1 MTDDP
6 SPATPARRQRMHET
20 ILARL
25 LVPVFA
31 VMILQSLLYMVLFWR
46 GNVIAHADR
55 LAYDM
60 LTERTAGRRQS
71 LESEML
77 RKWSD
82 VRETELSVLGKLRR
96 ALAESRASVSDIGRD
111 AEFNARLVKRLVP
124 DLLYMLRKNMVT
136 GAFVVLDGPGLKS
149 DPTGSSRAGYYLRD
163 LDPSNYSINNTDI
176 MVERGMPDISK
187 LHKLTFDAYWQPA
200 FSFSGEDDPD
210 ARFFFAP
217 LNAARAHGSKE
228 SELFGYWSPGHRL
241 GPADIRVISYSIPL
255 ILDGGQVIGVLGV
268 DITESY
274 LLSLLNTGEPLP
286 GARNAYYLGV
296 TRDGDRYR
304 RVGAVGAL
312 WGALGSPEALT
323 LGDGVHGPT
332 RVLEGAPGDLG
343 QTLGCVQD
351 LNLYHI
357 NTPFHGE
364 QWSLIAVVE
373 RDELLSFST
382 QIFRA
387 ALFITALAL
396 VMGLVAVAI
405 ASRMVTSPITS
416 VLKDLRQSDPNQPLA
431 LKKLGIREI
440 DELTGSIEALSESV
454 AESSSKIS
462 KILSMTKASIGVFE
476 YDDGADRVFV
486 SDNLFQ
492 VMGLPDSDRPAGA
505 DCFIP
510 RALFDQLMDGLALRL
525 VDPREQIYKIESGRG
540 GTHWVGLT
548 LLKENG
554 KTLGAVSDVTR
565 DVLAKQQI
573 EYERD
578 YDLLTNLYN
587 RRAFHQKLSELF
599 TSGRDLKFAALIMWD
614 LDNLKYVND
623 TYGHECGDRY
633 IIALSECLTYFSAMA
648 MGNAVSARR
657 SGDEFY
663 TLLYG
668 FDSIEQGRAA
678 IRKGWNNLKRQ
689 SFFLPGNID
698 YGIRVSGGIAWY
710 KRDADTWQELLHYA
724 DHAMYHVKHNR
735 KGRLNEFDKADYLSD
750 TSVIYGMEAFNKL
763 IDYSLVK
770 YAFQPVLSAADGS
783 VYGYELQMRPQVSEF
798 KTRKD
803 VLRLAQAQ
811 GKLYQLERIT
821 WFGAMAAFAE
831 RAARGDIAPGQRAL
845 IPSITGQAL
854 SKEDADQFARQYA
867 PYLDRIVLEVDESE
881 AEDVARKAA
890 LVKDWAGMI
899 AVNGCDITGNCESLM
914 IALSP
919 GLIKLDASLVRGADQ
934 EDNRQDM
941 LSSIIG
947 YARLRDAQVVAEGV
961 ETELEMKLL
970 VRLGVDLLQGNYIG
984 RPAFEIQPIAESVL
998 SALRETSKDLN
1009 TPA

>member
-1 MTDDP
+1 MTDP
-6 SPATPARRQRMHET
+6 SPGIPARSQTTRET

-31 VMILQSLLYMVLFWR
+31 VMIVQSLLYMVLFWR
-46 GNVIAHADR
+46 GNVIDHADR

-60 LTERTAGRRQS
+60 LAERTAGRRQS

-82 VRETELSVLGKLRR
+82 VRETELSVLDKLRR
-96 ALAESRASVSDIGRD
+96 ALAESHASADDIGRN
-111 AEFNARLVKRLVP
+111 AELNVRLIKRLVP

-136 GAFVVLDGPGLKS
+136 GAFVVLDGPGLTS
-149 DPTGSSRAGYYLRD
+149 DSTGTTRAGYYLRD

-176 MVERGMPDISK
+176 MVERGMPDVSK
-187 LHKLTFDAYWQPA
+187 LYKLTFDAYWQPA
-200 FSFSGEDDPD
+200 FSFPDEDDPD

-217 LNAARAHGSKE
+217 LNAARAHGGKE
-228 SELFGYWSPGHRL
+228 SAPFGYWSSGYRL
-241 GPADIRVISYSIPL
+241 SPTDVRVISYSIPL
-255 ILDGGQVIGVLGV
+255 ILDDGQVIGVLGV
-268 DITESY
+268 DITEPY
-274 LLSLLNTGEPLP
+274 LLTLLNADELQP
-286 GARNAYYLGV
+286 GKRNAYCLSV
-296 TRDGDRYR
+296 TQDGNRYQ
-304 RVGAVGAL
+304 RVSAAGAL
-312 WGALGSPEALT
+312 WDALDRPDDLT
-323 LGDGVHGPT
+323 LGAAVHGPT
-332 RVLEGAPGDLG
+332 RLVVGAWAG
-343 QTLGCVQD
+343 QGWTLGCVQD

-357 NTPFHGE
+357 NTPFHDE

-373 RDELLSFST
+373 QSDLLSFST
-382 QIFRA
+382 QILRA
-387 ALFITALAL
+387 ATLITALAL
-396 VMGLVAVAI
+396 VLGLIGVAI
-405 ASRMVTSPITS
+405 ASRMVTRPITL
-416 VLKDLRQSDPNQPLA
+416 VLKALKQNDPSQPLV

-440 DELTGSIEALSESV
+440 DELTDSIEALSVSV
-454 AESSSKIS
+454 SESSSKIS

-476 YDDGADRVFV
+476 YDDDADRVFV

-492 VMGLPDSDRPAGA
+492 VMGWPDADRPADAGS
-505 DCFIP
+505 FIP
-510 RALFDQLMDGLALRL
+510 RALFDRLMDDLAPQL
-525 VDPREQIYKIESGRG
+525 VDPREQVYKIESSRG

-554 KTLGAVSDVTR
+554 RTLGAMADVTR

-599 TSGRDLKFAALIMWD
+599 TSGRDLRFAALIMWD

-633 IIALSECLTYFSAMA
+633 IIALSECLTYFSSIA
-648 MGNAVSARR
+648 MGNAISARR

-668 FDSIEQGRAA
+668 FESIEQGRAA
-678 IRKGWNNLKRQ
+678 IREGWDHIKAQ

-710 KRDADTWQELLHYA
+710 KRDADTWQELLRYA
-724 DHAMYHVKHNR
+724 DHAMYQVKHDH
-735 KGRLNEFDKADYLSD
+735 KGRINEFDKAGYLSD
-750 TSVIYGMEAFNKL
+750 TSVVYGMEAFNKL

-770 YAFQPVLSAADGS
+770 YTFQPVLSVVDGS
-783 VYGYELQMRPQVSEF
+783 VYGYALHMRPQVSEF
-798 KTRKD
+798 KTYKD

-811 GKLYQLERIT
+811 GKLYQLERII

-831 RAARGDIAPGQRAL
+831 RAACGDIAPWQRAL
-845 IPSITGQAL
+845 IPSITGHAL
-854 SKEDADQFARQYA
+854 SQEDADRFAQQYA
-867 PYLDRIVLEVDESE
+867 PYLNRVVLEVAEGE
-881 AEDVARKAA
+881 ADVIARKAA
-890 LVKDWAGMI
+890 LVKDWSGVI
-899 AVNGCDITGNCESLM
+899 AVNGYGITGNGESSL

-919 GLIKLDASLVRGADQ
+919 GLIKLDASLVRGGDQ
-934 EDNRQDM
+934 GDNRQDM

-947 YARLRDAQVVAEGV
+947 YARSRGAQVVADGIEN
-961 ETELEMKLL
+961 ECEMKLL
-970 VRLGVDLLQGNYIG
+970 VALGVDLLQGNYIG
-984 RPAFEIQPIAESVL
+984 RPAFEIQPVAESVL
-998 SALRETSKDLN
+998 SALHEAGQGSN
-1009 TPA
+1009 NSGI